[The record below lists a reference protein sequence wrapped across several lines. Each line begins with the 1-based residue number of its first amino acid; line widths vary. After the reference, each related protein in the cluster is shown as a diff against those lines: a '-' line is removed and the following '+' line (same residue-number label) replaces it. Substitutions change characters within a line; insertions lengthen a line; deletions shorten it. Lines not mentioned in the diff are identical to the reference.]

1 MRIEEEYFMKKII
14 ILIALLLTLSS
25 CSNGIKGVAE
35 PPKISVYSVRLGQF
49 SFTEGNAVIALR
61 VKNPNPFN
69 IPLRGLDYGLSLNN
83 VRVAEGT
90 VQKNLTITSHEDRII
105 EIPVTFKLAK
115 LLQAV
120 PELIRTRNF
129 TYDLSGNTRFPLLN
143 IPFKRVGR
151 VGSY

>member
-1 MRIEEEYFMKKII
+1 MKKII
-14 ILIALLLTLSS
+14 LFITMVVMLSS
-25 CSNGIKGVAE
+25 CANGIKGIAE
-35 PPKISVYSVRLGQF
+35 PPQISVYSVRMGQL
-49 SFTEGNAVIALR
+49 SFTEGNVIIALR

-83 VRVAEGT
+83 VKVAEGT

-105 EIPVTFKLAK
+105 EIPVKFKLTN

-120 PELIRTRNF
+120 PDLIRTRKF
-129 TYDLSGNTRFPLLN
+129 TYDLSGNTHFPLLN

-151 VGSY
+151 VGTY